1 MVSPMIN
8 LSTIK
13 WIAISLAALAACA
26 LSWNLGANHVK
37 AKWDAEKAA
46 LAEEALKQERKD
58 QSVADAVGAKV
69 AAAAVKERVVYKTLI
84 KEIPKYVESD
94 CDMSAGFRVL
104 HDAAANGTVPDTGSV
119 GADVAAVPA
128 EDAATTIVE
137 NYEACRDN
145 ERRLGA
151 LQEIIRNFN
160 QK

>member
-1 MVSPMIN
+1 MIN
-8 LSTIK
+8 PSTIK
-13 WIAISLAALAACA
+13 WIAISLVVLAVCA
-26 LSWNLGANHVK
+26 LSWNLGEDHVQ

-46 LAEEALKQERKD
+46 LAEQSIEKERKD

-69 AAAAVKERVVYKTLI
+69 AAEATKEKVVYRTLI

-94 CDMSAGFRVL
+94 CDLSAGFRVL
-104 HDAAANGTVPDTGSV
+104 HDSAATGTLPDTSSI
-119 GADVAAVPA
+119 GANAAPVSAKDVAEVTA
-128 EDAATTIVE
+128 E

-151 LQEIIRNFN
+151 LQEIIRNYN

>member
-1 MVSPMIN
+1 MIN
-8 LSTIK
+8 PSTIK
-13 WIAISLAALAACA
+13 WIAISLVVLAACV
-26 LSWNLGANHVK
+26 LSWNLGADHVQ

-46 LAEEALKQERKD
+46 LAQEAVKRERKD

-69 AAAAVKERVVYKTLI
+69 VAEATKERVVYKTLI

-94 CDMSAGFRVL
+94 CSLSAGFRVL
-104 HDAAANGTVPDTGSV
+104 HDAAATGTMPDTSSTGTDAAPVS
-119 GADVAAVPA
+119 AKDVAEV
-128 EDAATTIVE
+128 TVE

-151 LQEIIRNFN
+151 LQEIIRNYN